1 MRLKTKMTV
10 SAVLLVISAV
20 AACCALILRFTW
32 EMALSG
38 AATTALS
45 DMEQFCN
52 SFLEA
57 YDNPDFAEEETVVRS
72 YALYRFRTAPG
83 SNEFTL
89 SANGEYLSN
98 NVGFAPEPLLTNK
111 SSALLDGM
119 VQYRHVRISGTSYLL
134 LGKVLE
140 LGAREY
146 SICLVRDVSELTAS
160 VASLAVKC
168 MITSMA
174 IIMIAALLMWFI
186 VLKSLKPVE
195 KLKAGASQLAHGNYE
210 NRIQLAGKDELA
222 KLASDFNAMAEAI
235 ETNMLALHDKTE
247 QLSEKTER
255 QQAFINDLSHEMKTP
270 VTSILLNAE
279 MLLSRKVTEEVL
291 EKSLEHI
298 YSQAKWLE
306 RLSQKLMTLILL
318 QSGIQLEEESVEAL
332 LEAVKTTT
340 ESLLQE
346 KDIKLH
352 IKCNMDTLPID
363 FDLMRSAL
371 VNLVENARRASDKGK
386 TIYLFAHD
394 NKIEV
399 IDHGKGIPQ
408 KEISRITEPFYMVER
423 SRNKRNGGS
432 GLGMALVKKIA
443 EAHGA
448 QLMIESAENKGT
460 TVQLVFA
467 ERE

>member
-255 QQAFINDLSHEMKTP
+255 QPAFINDLSHEMKTP

-318 QSGIQLEEESVEAL
+318 QRGIQLDEESVEAL
-332 LEAVKTTT
+332 L
-340 ESLLQE
+340 
-346 KDIKLH
+346 
-352 IKCNMDTLPID
+352 
-363 FDLMRSAL
+363 
-371 VNLVENARRASDKGK
+371 
-386 TIYLFAHD
+386 
-394 NKIEV
+394 
-399 IDHGKGIPQ
+399 
-408 KEISRITEPFYMVER
+408 
-423 SRNKRNGGS
+423 
-432 GLGMALVKKIA
+432 
-443 EAHGA
+443 
-448 QLMIESAENKGT
+448 
-460 TVQLVFA
+460 
-467 ERE
+467 